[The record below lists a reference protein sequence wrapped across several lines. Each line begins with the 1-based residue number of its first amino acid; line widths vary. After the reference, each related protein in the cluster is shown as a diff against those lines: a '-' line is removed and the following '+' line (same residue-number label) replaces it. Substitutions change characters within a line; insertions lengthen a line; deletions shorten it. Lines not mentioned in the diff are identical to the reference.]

1 MKQIGRW
8 TEQRI
13 INKTREFTN
22 YFFERGIVYDLIEPF
37 IVTRKN
43 STTMAP
49 KGSMGLVVAITNRE
63 FGTKWAVLLENG
75 DSYKMSSP
83 DKWEIN
89 NKIKENE
96 MENVNYIGGEYNVV
110 AVEYINDRGNK
121 WFFKADVSLNLDT
134 YDLVV
139 VESRNGYG
147 ICKVISKFENNL
159 ENAAI
164 VNKATAWVVDKID
177 TTNQDK
183 RKEATKRREYLVKQ
197 LEEKKQQFQVIQMYE
212 LMAKSDPEAAKLLDE
227 LKLLN

>member
-1 MKQIGRW
+1 MTNWSDWKIKKA
-8 TEQRI
+8 QR
-13 INKTREFTN
+13 ELFE
-22 YFFERGIVYDLIEPF
+22 YFDRRDIVYDLVEPF

-43 STTMAP
+43 PTTMAP

-89 NKIKENE
+89 KENE

-121 WFFKADVSLNLDT
+121 WFFKADVSLNLGT
-134 YDLVV
+134 NDLVV

-164 VNKATAWVVDKID
+164 VNKATAWVVDKVD

-197 LEEKKQQFQVIQMYE
+197 LEEKKQQFQVTQMYE
-212 LMAKSDPEAAKLLDE
+212 LMAKVDPEAAKLLDE

>member
-1 MKQIGRW
+1 MTKWSDWKIKKA
-8 TEQRI
+8 QR
-13 INKTREFTN
+13 ELFE
-22 YFFERGIVYDLIEPF
+22 YFDRRDIVYDLVEPF

-43 STTMAP
+43 STTIAP

-89 NKIKENE
+89 KENE

-121 WFFKADVSLNLDT
+121 WFFKADVSLNLGT
-134 YDLVV
+134 NDLVV

-164 VNKATAWVVDKID
+164 VNKATAWVVDKVD

-197 LEEKKQQFQVIQMYE
+197 LEEKKQQFQVTQMYE
-212 LMAKSDPEAAKLLDE
+212 LMAKVDPEAAKLLDE